1 MKVAHT
7 SCLTLFAA
15 LATAGVAWA
24 EDLRAEMDAANSEWL
39 RAYNTVADKD
49 AFSALYTK
57 DAMLLPPTTQPIVG
71 SQAIGRFWSDAVRG
85 GNRKNH
91 SFEIVTVEHDGK
103 YAYQVSRWALDV
115 VNDKGEI
122 TKAIGHTVRVFE
134 KQPNGRW
141 LVKVHI
147 FNRT

>member
-1 MKVAHT
+1 MIYTCCV
-7 SCLTLFAA
+7 TLLAA
-15 LATAGVAWA
+15 LATTGVARA

-39 RAYNTVADKD
+39 TAYNTGADAD
-49 AFSALYTK
+49 SFSALYTK
-57 DAMLLPPTTQPIVG
+57 DAMLLPPSTQPIVG
-71 SQAIGRFWSDAVRG
+71 PQAIGRFWSDAVRG

-91 SFEIVTVEHDGK
+91 TFEVVTVERDGK

-115 VNDKGEI
+115 VDDKGEI
-122 TKAIGHTVRVFE
+122 TKATGNTVRVFE

-141 LVKVHI
+141 LVKIHI